1 MTKDNQGEVEFR
13 CKCGN
18 LIFKITNNGIELKCK
33 RCKRIKLIPFS
44 KLERKEEILKFIW

>member
-13 CKCGN
+13 CKCGS

-44 KLERKEEILKFIW
+44 KLERKEEILKFIR